1 MFPPDSVELADLA
14 ATWRSAYVHIP
25 FCRRRCPYCDF
36 AVVAPGD
43 PGVASTSDLT
53 ERYLAALAGEIE
65 MEPEWGPLDA
75 INFGGGT
82 PSAIG
87 AEGVAFVMQRLGDR
101 FEINPGAEVSVEA
114 NPEDVSPDFVAGLV
128 EAGVTRVSLGAQSLD
143 GEVLEYLGRSHTA
156 DEALAAISVC
166 DGMVAVAVDLI
177 FGAPGESV
185 ESWRATVE
193 RTLETF
199 PHHLSA
205 YSLTVEAGTHLW
217 RQVRAGAAAPD
228 ADDQADKYEL
238 LLELAP
244 AANLVRYE
252 VSNFARPEH
261 TCRYNLSTWG
271 QGEYI
276 AFGLGAHGHRD
287 GVRRRNVRAIGAYLD
302 RVEAGE
308 RPEAGAAPVDEP
320 AMERLILGLRRA
332 CGVDLG
338 QYERAAVENAALQRL
353 AAAGVIAF
361 ERGRLRVLNPL
372 LTDDVASS
380 VLSLSP

>member
-1 MFPPDSVELADLA
+1 MFPPDSIELADLA
-14 ATWRSAYVHIP
+14 AQWRSAYVHIP

-36 AVVAPGD
+36 AVVASGD
-43 PGVASTSDLT
+43 PGVASTSELT
-53 ERYLAALAGEIE
+53 ERYLAALAKEID

-75 INFGGGT
+75 INLGGGT
-82 PSAIG
+82 PSAVG
-87 AEGVAFVMQRLGDR
+87 VAGVAFVLRRLGER
-101 FEINPGAEVSVEA
+101 FEISPGAEISIEA
-114 NPEDVSPDFVAGLV
+114 NPEDVSREFVAGLA
-128 EAGVTRVSLGAQSLD
+128 EAGVTRVSLGVQSLD
-143 GEVLEYLGRSHTA
+143 SDVLSYLGRAHTA
-156 DEALAAISVC
+156 DQALAAIEAC
-166 DGMVAVAVDLI
+166 DGMVAVGVDLI

-185 ESWRATVE
+185 ASWRSTVE
-193 RTLETF
+193 RTLGAF

-205 YSLTVEAGTHLW
+205 YALTVEAGTDLW
-217 RQVRAGAAAPD
+217 RQVRSGATAPD

-238 LLELAP
+238 LVELAP
-244 AANLVRYE
+244 TANLVRYE

-261 TCRYNLSTWG
+261 TCRYNLATWG

-302 RVEAGE
+302 RVEAGQ
-308 RPEAGAAPVDEP
+308 RPEAGAAPVDDPE
-320 AMERLILGLRRA
+320 MERLILGLRRA

-338 QYERAAVENAALQRL
+338 HYEPAAAQSAPLQRL
-353 AAAGVIAF
+353 ADAGVVAF

-372 LTDDVASS
+372 LTDDVAAT